1 MAAPILSGTT
11 LHPSKVTP
19 EDTFIGTLHEAAD
32 GTQTWQAREGAT
44 QRTVWT
50 LTWEKVSATTALA
63 VRALLRAAPPYT
75 FVDPFGVS
83 YSVTRGDDSFHMESS
98 AILTNT
104 TEAWDVTIKLYEV
117 VS

>member
-11 LHPSKVTP
+11 LHPSKVTR
-19 EDTFIGTLHEAAD
+19 EYTFIGTLHEAAD

-44 QRTVWT
+44 QRSVWT
-50 LTWEKVSATTALA
+50 LTWEKVGTATVTAVGALA
-63 VRALLRAAPPYT
+63 LAAPPWT

-83 YSVTRGDDSFHMESS
+83 YSVTRGEDSLQLESS

-104 TEAWDVTIKLYEV
+104 TEAYDITLKLYEV
-117 VS
+117 V